1 MNERYD
7 WCGAWLF
14 TDENLTSNV
23 LLLETVLNTSHIN
36 SDTFGGKFS
45 LDNAKSN
52 PPLVYLYIGLHK
64 TNLAVRQIGPSLV
77 VYVPRLA
84 RIRWTMLGREK
95 HPPFRNS
102 SETRHINS
110 DTFGGNFSLDNVK
123 SNPPLVYLYIVLHK
137 TNLAVQ

>member
-1 MNERYD
+1 MNGRHN

-36 SDTFGGKFS
+36 SDTFGGNFS

-64 TNLAVRQIGPSLV
+64 TNLAVRQIGPSSV
-77 VYVPRLA
+77 VYVPRLPKYVGPSWIA
-84 RIRWTMLGREK
+84 SNTLLL
-95 HPPFRNS
+95 
-102 SETRHINS
+102 ETVLRQ
-110 DTFGGNFSLDNVK
+110 DTSTQTL
-123 SNPPLVYLYIVLHK
+123 LVVIFP
-137 TNLAVQ
+137 